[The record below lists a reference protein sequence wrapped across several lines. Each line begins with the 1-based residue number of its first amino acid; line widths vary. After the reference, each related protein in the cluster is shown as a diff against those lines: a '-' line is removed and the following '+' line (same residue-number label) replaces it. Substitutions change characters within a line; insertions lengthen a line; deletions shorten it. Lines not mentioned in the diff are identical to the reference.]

1 MYKLFKI
8 FRHIDS
14 SFLKTKR
21 KDIHVEGALIFKKAY
36 LEVIYKDLFARITEM
51 ISMFKEGKPI
61 NKNVLQ
67 EVIYHI
73 AICGFQETRESI

>member
-21 KDIHVEGALIFKKAY
+21 KDIHVEGAIIFKKMY
-36 LEVIYKDLFARITEM
+36 IETIYTDLFQKIT
-51 ISMFKEGKPI
+51 
-61 NKNVLQ
+61 
-67 EVIYHI
+67 
-73 AICGFQETRESI
+73 